1 MVRATDEDLRLVELS
16 VQQAA
21 DGLSDLASSDDVR
34 RPASAT
40 RAFQWTQ
47 SPANW
52 PTSEGSTHVD
62 NALGGVRTSCLAAAD
77 HMEVLVDS
85 SQRGR
90 ASVALWTLTRAV
102 LETLGRVNYLL
113 DAEDVLD
120 VLSRHVALICGEMQH
135 AKHSVQIVRGEG
147 RLDVDT
153 YRSNLQS
160 MIQEIGGTARRAPNY
175 TTLATN
181 LLEDAAPDNGSRMRY
196 SQLSGVAHGELMAL
210 QMFATEGGL
219 VLPRALL
226 VEAAHMVCAASILV
240 GDKLCAAT
248 VLPGSPVADSWMEM
262 RNAALSAAFSLQ
274 PGGGY
279 ETGPNAA
286 AGAS

>member
-1 MVRATDEDLRLVELS
+1 
-16 VQQAA
+16 
-21 DGLSDLASSDDVR
+21 
-34 RPASAT
+34 
-40 RAFQWTQ
+40 
-47 SPANW
+47 
-52 PTSEGSTHVD
+52 
-62 NALGGVRTSCLAAAD
+62 
-77 HMEVLVDS
+77 MEVFVNS
-85 SQRGR
+85 SRRGR
-90 ASVALWTLTRAV
+90 ATVALWTLTRTV

-113 DAEDVLD
+113 EAEDVLD

-153 YRSNLQS
+153 YRSNLRS
-160 MIQEIGGTARRAPNY
+160 MIQEIGGTALRAPSY

-210 QMFATEGGL
+210 QMFATDEGL

-240 GDKLCAAT
+240 GDKICAAT
-248 VLPGSPVADSWMEM
+248 VLSGSPAADNWMAS
-262 RNAALSAAFSLQ
+262 RKAALSAAFALQ
-274 PGGGY
+274 SSGGS
-279 ETGPNAA
+279 ETGLNAA
-286 AGAS
+286 AAES